1 MLLSYVDFNNQFT
14 PNNYEF
20 PYELHLCVLLWVE
33 ERGINDASRKKLL
46 GSNSQFTYNYSFNIN
61 SESIN

>member
-1 MLLSYVDFNNQFT
+1 MFQEIDMLRSYVDFNHKFI

-33 ERGINDASRKKLL
+33 ERGINDASRKKL
-46 GSNSQFTYNYSFNIN
+46 
-61 SESIN
+61 